1 MNGTVRL
8 QFSKAQVSQQS
19 EPHSFDYANS
29 LMNEYFNL
37 ETTNTA
43 RSAFINSS
51 SKLFSAQ

>member
-8 QFSKAQVSQQS
+8 QFSKAQVSQQP

-37 ETTNTA
+37 ETTNTP